1 MSSQRLTQTQKML
14 QKLSPQQIL
23 LMKLLQIPTMELSSR
38 IKEEIEEN
46 PALEEKENEVF
57 DDEMPAHED
66 DDNYDD
72 RQDSDINSEDY
83 DPLSDFDDYMQDDD
97 DDAAAYK
104 LRTNNYSPDDE
115 RYEAPISNEDSFQD
129 ILIQQLGYRRL
140 DEKKY
145 KIGTYIIGNLD
156 DSGYLSRPI
165 SGIMDDLLFTQNI
178 DVSEEEVMEV
188 LHIIQEF
195 DPAGVGATNL
205 QECLLIQLQRLQ
217 DDNEDEEDIDY
228 ALPILIIEQYF
239 NEFTKKHYDKIIRR
253 SGISERQFR
262 AALKEILKLNP
273 KPGGSVGSSQNTNYV
288 IPDFA
293 IYNNCGKL
301 ELTLNSRNTPDLH
314 VNKDYVEM
322 LSDFSKQKKNQANRE
337 ALNFVKNKIESAKWF
352 IDAIKQRHNTLYVTM
367 EAIMDYQSEYFLT
380 GDETKLKPMIL
391 KDISEKVGLDIS
403 TISRVANSKYVQT
416 AYGTFPLKSFF
427 SESLTND
434 EGEEVST
441 REIKKILMDCIEQ
454 EDKSKPLTDDV
465 LAQILKEKG
474 YNIARRTIAKYR
486 EQLDIPVARLRKEL

>member
-46 PALEEKENEVF
+46 PALEEKENEVVEDEIHNDEDNDF
-57 DDEMPAHED
+57 DDNQD
-66 DDNYDD
+66 YDND
-72 RQDSDINSEDY
+72 DY

-97 DDAAAYK
+97 DDDAAYK

-115 RYEAPISNEDSFQD
+115 RYEAPISNEESFQD
-129 ILIQQLGYRRL
+129 ILIQQLGYRNL

-165 SGIMDDLLFTQNI
+165 SGIIDDLLFTQNL
-178 DVSEEEVMEV
+178 DVSEEEVTEV
-188 LHIIQEF
+188 LHIIQDF

-205 QECLLIQLQRLQ
+205 QECLLIQLRRLQ
-217 DDNEDEEDIDY
+217 DENDEDDIDY
-228 ALPILIIEQYF
+228 TLPIIIIEQYF
-239 NEFTKKHYDKIIRR
+239 SEFTKKHYDKIVKK

-262 AALKEILKLNP
+262 AALKDILKLNP
-273 KPGGSVGSSQNTNYV
+273 KPGGTVGGSQRSNYV
-288 IPDFA
+288 IPDFT

-301 ELTLNSRNTPDLH
+301 ELTLNSRNAPELH
-314 VNKDYVEM
+314 VNKDYVDM
-322 LSDFSKQKKNQANRE
+322 LNDFAKQKNNKSNKE
-337 ALNFVKNKIESAKWF
+337 AINFVKNKIESAKWF
-352 IDAIKQRHNTLYVTM
+352 IEAVKQRHNTLYVTM
-367 EAIMDYQSEYFLT
+367 EAIMNYQKEYFLT

-416 AYGTFPLKSFF
+416 AYGTFSLKSFF

-434 EGEEVST
+434 DGEEVST

-465 LAQILKEKG
+465 LTQILKEKG

>member
-46 PALEEKENEVF
+46 PALEEIENENFNDDVNDN
-57 DDEMPAHED
+57 DDEFED
-66 DDNYDD
+66 NQDYDNND
-72 RQDSDINSEDY
+72 DY

-104 LRTNNYSPDDE
+104 LKANNHSRDDE
-115 RYEAPISNEDSFQD
+115 HYEAPLSDEESFQD
-129 ILIQQLGYRRL
+129 ILIQQLGYRKL
-140 DEKKY
+140 DDKKY

-165 SGIMDDLLFTQNI
+165 TGIMDDLLFSQNL
-178 DVSEEEVMEV
+178 DVSEDEVMEV

-205 QECLLIQLQRLQ
+205 QECLLIQLLRLQ
-217 DDNEDEEDIDY
+217 EDNEEDIDY
-228 ALPILIIEQYF
+228 TLPIIIIKQYF
-239 NEFTKKHYDKIIRR
+239 NEFTKKHYDKIVKK

-273 KPGGSVGSSQNTNYV
+273 KPGGSVGGAQRSNYV

-301 ELTLNSRNTPDLH
+301 ELTLNSRNTPELH
-314 VNKDYVEM
+314 VNRDYVEM
-322 LSDFSKQKKNQANRE
+322 LNDFSKQKNNKTNKE
-337 ALNFVKNKIESAKWF
+337 AISFVKNKIESAKWF
-352 IDAIKQRHNTLYVTM
+352 IEAIKQRHNTLYTTM
-367 EAIMDYQSEYFLT
+367 EAIMEYQKEYFLT

-465 LAQILKEKG
+465 LTQILKDKG

>member
-46 PALEEKENEVF
+46 PALEEIENENF
-57 DDEMPAHED
+57 NDDVNDNDDNLED
-66 DDNYDD
+66 DQDYDN
-72 RQDSDINSEDY
+72 SDDY

-97 DDAAAYK
+97 DDDAAYK
-104 LRTNNYSPDDE
+104 LKANNHSRDDE
-115 RYEAPISNEDSFQD
+115 HYETPISDEESFQD
-129 ILIQQLGYRRL
+129 ILIQQLGYRKL

-165 SGIMDDLLFTQNI
+165 TGIMDDLLFTQNI
-178 DVSEEEVMEV
+178 DVNEEEVMEV

-205 QECLLIQLQRLQ
+205 QECLLIQLLRLQ
-217 DDNEDEEDIDY
+217 EDNEEDIDY
-228 ALPILIIEQYF
+228 TLPIIIIRQYF
-239 NEFTKKHYDKIIRR
+239 NEFTKKHYDKIIKK

-273 KPGGSVGSSQNTNYV
+273 KPGGSVGGAQRSNYV

-301 ELTLNSRNTPDLH
+301 ELTLNSRNTPELH
-314 VNKDYVEM
+314 VNKDYIDM
-322 LSDFSKQKKNQANRE
+322 LSDFSKQKNSKSNKE
-337 ALNFVKNKIESAKWF
+337 AINFVKNKIDSAKWF
-352 IDAIKQRHNTLYVTM
+352 IEAIKQRHNTLYVTM
-367 EAIMDYQSEYFLT
+367 EAIMEYQKEYFLT

-416 AYGTFPLKSFF
+416 AFGTFPLKSFF

-454 EDKSKPLTDDV
+454 EDKSKPLTDDI
-465 LAQILKEKG
+465 LTQILKEKG

-486 EQLDIPVARLRKEL
+486 EQLDIPVARLRKEM

>member
-23 LMKLLQIPTMELSSR
+23 LMKLLQIPTMELSTR

-46 PALEEKENEVF
+46 PALEESEAENF
-57 DDEMPAHED
+57 DDDLPSNED
-66 DDNYDD
+66 ENFDDKEEYDD
-72 RQDSDINSEDY
+72 TEDY
-83 DPLSDFDDYMQDDD
+83 DPLADFDEYLQDGDD
-97 DDAAAYK
+97 DDAAYK
-104 LRTNNYSPDDE
+104 LRANNYSPDDE
-115 RYEAPISNEDSFQD
+115 RYEAPISNEESFQD
-129 ILIQQLGYRRL
+129 VLIQQLGYRNL
-140 DEKKY
+140 DERKY

-165 SGIMDDLLFTQNI
+165 SGIMDDLLFMQNL
-178 DVSEEEVMEV
+178 DVSEEEVKEV

-205 QECLLIQLQRLQ
+205 QECLLIQLRRLKE
-217 DDNEDEEDIDY
+217 EDEDEVDY
-228 ALPILIIEQYF
+228 TLPIIIIEQYF
-239 NEFTKKHYDKIIRR
+239 NEFTKKHYDKIIKK
-253 SGISERQFR
+253 SGIGEIQFR

-273 KPGGSVGSSQNTNYV
+273 KPGGAVGNTQRSNYV
-288 IPDFA
+288 IPDFI

-301 ELTLNSRNTPDLH
+301 ELTLNSLNTPELH
-314 VNKDYVEM
+314 VNRDYVEM
-322 LSDFSKQKKNQANRE
+322 LADFSKQKKNKSNRE
-337 ALNFVKNKIESAKWF
+337 AINFVKNKIESAKWF
-352 IDAIKQRHNTLYVTM
+352 IEAVKQRHNTLYVTM
-367 EAIMDYQSEYFLT
+367 AAIMNYQKEYFLT
-380 GDETKLKPMIL
+380 GDETKLRPMIL
-391 KDISEKVGLDIS
+391 KDISEQVGLDIS

-465 LAQILKEKG
+465 LTQILKEKG

>member
-46 PALEEKENEVF
+46 PALEEKENEVVEDEIHNDEDNDF
-57 DDEMPAHED
+57 DDNQD
-66 DDNYDD
+66 YDND
-72 RQDSDINSEDY
+72 DY

-97 DDAAAYK
+97 DDDAAYK

-115 RYEAPISNEDSFQD
+115 RYEAPISNEESFQD
-129 ILIQQLGYRRL
+129 ILIQQLGYRNL

-165 SGIMDDLLFTQNI
+165 SGIIDDLLFTQNL
-178 DVSEEEVMEV
+178 DVSEEEVTEV
-188 LHIIQEF
+188 LHIIQDF

-205 QECLLIQLQRLQ
+205 QECLLIQLRRLQ
-217 DDNEDEEDIDY
+217 DENDEDDIDY
-228 ALPILIIEQYF
+228 TLPIIIIEQYF
-239 NEFTKKHYDKIIRR
+239 SEFTKKHYDKIVKK

-273 KPGGSVGSSQNTNYV
+273 KPGGTVGGSQRSNYV
-288 IPDFA
+288 IPDFT

-301 ELTLNSRNTPDLH
+301 ELTLNSRNAPELH
-314 VNKDYVEM
+314 VNKDYVDM
-322 LSDFSKQKKNQANRE
+322 LNDFAKQKNNKSNKE
-337 ALNFVKNKIESAKWF
+337 AINFVKNKIESAKWF
-352 IDAIKQRHNTLYVTM
+352 IEAVKQRHNTLYVTM
-367 EAIMDYQSEYFLT
+367 EAIMNYQKEYFLT

-416 AYGTFPLKSFF
+416 AYGTFSLKSFF

-434 EGEEVST
+434 DGEEVST

-465 LAQILKEKG
+465 LTQILKEKG

>member
-46 PALEEKENEVF
+46 PALEEKENEVVEDEIHNDEDNDF
-57 DDEMPAHED
+57 DDNQD
-66 DDNYDD
+66 YDND
-72 RQDSDINSEDY
+72 DY

-97 DDAAAYK
+97 DDDAAYK

-115 RYEAPISNEDSFQD
+115 RYEAPISNEESFQD
-129 ILIQQLGYRRL
+129 ILIQQLGYRNL

-165 SGIMDDLLFTQNI
+165 SGIIDDLLFTQNL
-178 DVSEEEVMEV
+178 DVSEEEVTEV
-188 LHIIQEF
+188 LRIIQDF

-205 QECLLIQLQRLQ
+205 QECLLIQLHRLQ
-217 DDNEDEEDIDY
+217 DENDEDDIDY
-228 ALPILIIEQYF
+228 TLPIIIIEQYF
-239 NEFTKKHYDKIIRR
+239 SEFTKKHYDKIVKK

-273 KPGGSVGSSQNTNYV
+273 KPGGTVGGSQRSNYV
-288 IPDFA
+288 IPDFT

-301 ELTLNSRNTPDLH
+301 ELTLNSRNAPELH

-322 LSDFSKQKKNQANRE
+322 LNDFAKQKNNKSNKE
-337 ALNFVKNKIESAKWF
+337 AINFVKNKIESAKWF
-352 IDAIKQRHNTLYVTM
+352 IEAVKQRHNTLYVTM
-367 EAIMDYQSEYFLT
+367 EAIMNYQKEYFLT

-416 AYGTFPLKSFF
+416 AYGTFSLKSFF

-434 EGEEVST
+434 DGEEVST

-465 LAQILKEKG
+465 LTQILKEKG

>member
-46 PALEEKENEVF
+46 PALEEGETENF
-57 DDEMPAHED
+57 DDEMTSNED
-66 DDNYDD
+66 DNFDDNQDEYE
-72 RQDSDINSEDY
+72 DSDDY
-83 DPLSDFDDYMQDDD
+83 DPLADFDDYLQDGDDD
-97 DDAAAYK
+97 EAAYK
-104 LRTNNYSPDDE
+104 LRTNNYSRDDE
-115 RYEAPISNEDSFQD
+115 HYEAPISNEESFQD
-129 ILIQQLGYRRL
+129 ILTQQLGFRKL
-140 DEKKY
+140 DERKY

-156 DSGYLSRPI
+156 DSGYLSRPVT
-165 SGIMDDLLFTQNI
+165 GIMDDLLFSQNL
-178 DVSEEEVMEV
+178 DVSEDEVMEV
-188 LHIIQEF
+188 LHIIQDF

-205 QECLLIQLQRLQ
+205 QECLLIQLRRLQ
-217 DDNEDEEDIDY
+217 DDNEDDDIDY
-228 ALPILIIEQYF
+228 TFPIIIIEQYF
-239 NEFTKKHYDKIIRR
+239 NEFTKKHYDKIIKK

-262 AALKEILKLNP
+262 AAMKEILKLNP
-273 KPGGSVGSSQNTNYV
+273 KPGGTIGGSQRSNYV
-288 IPDFA
+288 TPDFT
-293 IYNNCGKL
+293 IVNNCGKL
-301 ELTLNSRNTPDLH
+301 ELTLNSRNTPELH
-314 VNKDYVEM
+314 VNKDYIDM
-322 LSDFSKQKKNQANRE
+322 LVDFSKQKNSQSNRE
-337 ALNFVKNKIESAKWF
+337 AITFVKNKIESAKWF
-352 IDAIKQRHNTLYVTM
+352 IEAIKQRNSTLYTTM
-367 EAIMDYQSEYFLT
+367 EAIMEYQKEYFLT

-416 AYGTFPLKSFF
+416 AYGTFSLKSFF

-434 EGEEVST
+434 DGEEVST

-465 LAQILKEKG
+465 LTQILKEKG

-486 EQLDIPVARLRKEL
+486 EQLEIPVARLRKEL

>member
-23 LMKLLQIPTMELSSR
+23 LMKLLQIPTMELSTR

-46 PALEEKENEVF
+46 PALEESETENF
-57 DDEMPAHED
+57 DDEMPNNED
-66 DDNYDD
+66 ENFDDNQDD
-72 RQDSDINSEDY
+72 YEDSDDY
-83 DPLSDFDDYMQDDD
+83 DPLADFDDYLQDGDDD
-97 DDAAAYK
+97 EAAYK
-104 LRTNNYSPDDE
+104 LRTNNYSRDDE
-115 RYEAPISNEDSFQD
+115 HYEVPISNEESFQD
-129 ILIQQLGYRRL
+129 ILIQQLGFRNL
-140 DEKKY
+140 DERKY

-165 SGIMDDLLFTQNI
+165 TGIVDDLLFTQNI
-178 DVSEEEVMEV
+178 DVNEEEVIEV

-195 DPAGVGATNL
+195 DPAGVGATDL
-205 QECLLIQLQRLQ
+205 QECLLIQLRRLQ
-217 DDNEDEEDIDY
+217 EDNEDEDVDY
-228 ALPILIIEQYF
+228 TLPIIIIEQYF
-239 NEFTKKHYDKIIRR
+239 NEFTKKHYDKIVKK

-262 AALKEILKLNP
+262 AAMKEILKLNP
-273 KPGGSVGSSQNTNYV
+273 KPGGTIGGSQRSNYV
-288 IPDFA
+288 IPDFT
-293 IYNNCGKL
+293 IVNNCGKL
-301 ELTLNSRNTPDLH
+301 ELTLNSRNTPELH
-314 VNKDYVEM
+314 VNKDYIDM
-322 LSDFSKQKKNQANRE
+322 LMDFSKQKSNKLNKE
-337 ALNFVKNKIESAKWF
+337 AVTFVKNKIESAKWF
-352 IDAIKQRHNTLYVTM
+352 IEAIKQRNITLYTTM
-367 EAIMDYQSEYFLT
+367 EAIMEYQKEYFLT

-416 AYGTFPLKSFF
+416 AYGTFSLKSFI

-465 LAQILKEKG
+465 LTQILKEKG

-486 EQLDIPVARLRKEL
+486 EQLDIPVARLRKELK

>member
-23 LMKLLQIPTMELSSR
+23 LMKLLQIPTMELSTR

-46 PALEEKENEVF
+46 PALEESEAENF
-57 DDEMPAHED
+57 DDDLPNNEEETFD
-66 DDNYDD
+66 DKEEYDD
-72 RQDSDINSEDY
+72 TEDY
-83 DPLSDFDDYMQDDD
+83 DPLADFDEYLQDGDDD
-97 DDAAAYK
+97 DAAYK
-104 LRTNNYSPDDE
+104 LRTNNYSRDDE
-115 RYEAPISNEDSFQD
+115 YYEAPISNEDSFQD
-129 ILIQQLGYRRL
+129 ILIQQLGFRNL
-140 DEKKY
+140 DERKY

-165 SGIMDDLLFTQNI
+165 TGVMDDLLFSQNL
-178 DVSEEEVMEV
+178 DVSEEEVLEV
-188 LHIIQEF
+188 LHIIQDFE
-195 DPAGVGATNL
+195 PAGVGATNL
-205 QECLLIQLQRLQ
+205 QECLLIQLRRLQ
-217 DDNEDEEDIDY
+217 EDNEDDDVDY
-228 ALPILIIEQYF
+228 TLPIIIIEQYF
-239 NEFTKKHYDKIIRR
+239 NEFTKKHYDKIVKK

-273 KPGGSVGSSQNTNYV
+273 KPGGTVGDSQRSNYV
-288 IPDFA
+288 IPDFT
-293 IYNNCGKL
+293 IINNCGKL
-301 ELTLNSRNTPDLH
+301 ELTLNSRNAPELH
-314 VNKDYVEM
+314 VNRDYIDM
-322 LSDFSKQKKNQANRE
+322 LADFSKQKNNKSNKE
-337 ALNFVKNKIESAKWF
+337 AITFVKNKIESAKWF
-352 IDAIKQRHNTLYVTM
+352 IEAIKQRHNTLYVTM
-367 EAIMDYQSEYFLT
+367 EAIMEYQKDYFLT

-416 AYGTFPLKSFF
+416 AYGTFSLKSFF

-465 LAQILKEKG
+465 LTQILKEKG

-486 EQLDIPVARLRKEL
+486 EQLDIPVARLRKELK

>member
-23 LMKLLQIPTMELSSR
+23 LMKLLQIPTMGLSSR

-46 PALEEKENEVF
+46 PALEEIENENF
-57 DDEMPAHED
+57 NDDVNENDDNLED
-66 DDNYDD
+66 DQDYDNND
-72 RQDSDINSEDY
+72 DY

-97 DDAAAYK
+97 DDDAAYK
-104 LRTNNYSPDDE
+104 LKTNNHSRDDE
-115 RYEAPISNEDSFQD
+115 HYEAPISDEESFQD
-129 ILIQQLGYRRL
+129 ILIQQLGYRKL

-165 SGIMDDLLFTQNI
+165 TGIMDDLLFTQNI

-205 QECLLIQLQRLQ
+205 QECLLIQLLRLQ
-217 DDNEDEEDIDY
+217 EDNEEDIDY
-228 ALPILIIEQYF
+228 TLPIIIIRQYF
-239 NEFTKKHYDKIIRR
+239 NEFTKKHYDKIIKK

-273 KPGGSVGSSQNTNYV
+273 KPGGSVGGAQRSNYV

-301 ELTLNSRNTPDLH
+301 ELTLNSRNTPELH
-314 VNKDYVEM
+314 VNKDYIDM
-322 LSDFSKQKKNQANRE
+322 LSDFSKQKNSKSNKE
-337 ALNFVKNKIESAKWF
+337 AINFVKNKIDSAKWF
-352 IDAIKQRHNTLYVTM
+352 IEAIKQRHNTLYVTM
-367 EAIMDYQSEYFLT
+367 EAIMEYQKEYFLT

-416 AYGTFPLKSFF
+416 AFGTFPLKSFF

-465 LAQILKEKG
+465 LTQILKEKG

-486 EQLDIPVARLRKEL
+486 EQLDIPVARLRKEM

>member
-46 PALEEKENEVF
+46 PALEENESY
-57 DDEMPAHED
+57 DEV
-66 DDNYDD
+66 DNDIDGDIDNDVDNDMDND
-72 RQDSDINSEDY
+72 RQDDDY

-97 DDAAAYK
+97 DDDAAYK
-104 LRTNNYSPDDE
+104 LRTNNYSRDDE
-115 RYEAPISNEDSFQD
+115 HYEAPISSEESFQD
-129 ILIQQLGYRRL
+129 VLIQQLGYRKL
-140 DEKKY
+140 DDKKY
-145 KIGTYIIGNLD
+145 KIGTYIIGNID

-165 SGIMDDLLFTQNI
+165 TGIMDDLLFSQNI
-178 DVSEEEVMEV
+178 DVTEEEVMEV

-205 QECLLIQLQRLQ
+205 QECLLIQLHRL
-217 DDNEDEEDIDY
+217 EEDDEDDVDY
-228 ALPILIIEQYF
+228 TLPILVIEQYF
-239 NEFTKKHYDKIIRR
+239 NEFIKKHYDKIVKK

-262 AALKEILKLNP
+262 AAMNVILKLNP
-273 KPGGSVGSSQNTNYV
+273 KPGGAMENSNRSNYV
-288 IPDFA
+288 VPDFT

-301 ELTLNSRNTPDLH
+301 ELTLNSRNAPELH
-314 VNKDYVEM
+314 VNKDYINM
-322 LSDFSKQKKNQANRE
+322 LVDFSKEKKSKNNRE
-337 ALNFVKNKIESAKWF
+337 AVNFVKNKIESAKWF
-352 IDAIKQRHNTLYVTM
+352 IEAIKQRQTTLYVTM
-367 EAIMDYQSEYFLT
+367 DAIMNYQKDYFLT

-465 LAQILKEKG
+465 LTQILKEKG

>member
-23 LMKLLQIPTMELSSR
+23 LMKLLQIPTMELSTR

-46 PALEEKENEVF
+46 PALEESETENF
-57 DDEMPAHED
+57 DDEMPNNED
-66 DDNYDD
+66 ENFDDNQDD
-72 RQDSDINSEDY
+72 YEDSDDY
-83 DPLSDFDDYMQDDD
+83 DPLADFDDYLQDGDDD
-97 DDAAAYK
+97 EAAYK
-104 LRTNNYSPDDE
+104 LRTNNYSRDDE
-115 RYEAPISNEDSFQD
+115 HYEVPISNEESFQD
-129 ILIQQLGYRRL
+129 ILIQQLGFRNL
-140 DEKKY
+140 DERKY

-165 SGIMDDLLFTQNI
+165 TGIVDDLLFTQNI
-178 DVSEEEVMEV
+178 DVNEEEVIEV

-195 DPAGVGATNL
+195 DPAGVGATDL
-205 QECLLIQLQRLQ
+205 QECLLIQLRRLQ
-217 DDNEDEEDIDY
+217 EDNEDEDVDY
-228 ALPILIIEQYF
+228 TLPIIIIEQYF
-239 NEFTKKHYDKIIRR
+239 NEFTKKHYDKIVKK

-262 AALKEILKLNP
+262 AAMKEILKLNP
-273 KPGGSVGSSQNTNYV
+273 KPGGTIGGSQRSNYV
-288 IPDFA
+288 IPDFT
-293 IYNNCGKL
+293 IVNNCGKL
-301 ELTLNSRNTPDLH
+301 ELTLNSRNTPELH
-314 VNKDYVEM
+314 VNKDYIDM
-322 LSDFSKQKKNQANRE
+322 LMDLSKQKSNKTNKE
-337 ALNFVKNKIESAKWF
+337 AVTFVKSKIESAKWF
-352 IDAIKQRHNTLYVTM
+352 IEAIKQRNITLYTTM
-367 EAIMDYQSEYFLT
+367 EAIMEYQKEYFLT

-416 AYGTFPLKSFF
+416 AYGTFSLKSFF

-465 LAQILKEKG
+465 LTQILKEKG

-486 EQLDIPVARLRKEL
+486 EQLDIPVARLRKELK

>member
-46 PALEEKENEVF
+46 PALEEEFNDTDADTDADVDTDIDNN
-57 DDEMPAHED
+57 DDFQE
-66 DDNYDD
+66 
-72 RQDSDINSEDY
+72 SDDY
-83 DPLSDFDDYMQDDD
+83 DPLSDFDDYLQDDD

-115 RYEAPISNEDSFQD
+115 HYEAPISNEESFQD
-129 ILIQQLGYRRL
+129 ILIQQLGYRNL

-165 SGIMDDLLFTQNI
+165 SGIIDDLLFTQNL
-178 DVSEEEVMEV
+178 DVSEDEVTEV
-188 LHIIQEF
+188 LHIIQDF

-205 QECLLIQLQRLQ
+205 QECLLIQLRRLQ
-217 DDNEDEEDIDY
+217 DENDEDDIDY
-228 ALPILIIEQYF
+228 TLPIIIIEQYF
-239 NEFTKKHYDKIIRR
+239 SEFTKKHYDKIVKK

-273 KPGGSVGSSQNTNYV
+273 KPGGTVGGSQRSNYV
-288 IPDFA
+288 IPDFT

-301 ELTLNSRNTPDLH
+301 ELTLNSRNAPELH

-322 LSDFSKQKKNQANRE
+322 LNDFAKQKNNKSNKE
-337 ALNFVKNKIESAKWF
+337 AINFVKNKIESAKWF
-352 IDAIKQRHNTLYVTM
+352 IEAVKQRHNTLYVTM
-367 EAIMDYQSEYFLT
+367 EAIMNYQKEYFLT

-416 AYGTFPLKSFF
+416 AYGTFSLKSFF

-434 EGEEVST
+434 DGEEVST

-465 LAQILKEKG
+465 LTQILKEKG

>member
-46 PALEEKENEVF
+46 PALEENESY
-57 DDEMPAHED
+57 DEI
-66 DDNYDD
+66 DNDIDGDIDNDVDNDIDND
-72 RQDSDINSEDY
+72 RQDDDY

-97 DDAAAYK
+97 DDDAAYK
-104 LRTNNYSPDDE
+104 LRTNNYSRDDE
-115 RYEAPISNEDSFQD
+115 HYEAPISSEESFQD
-129 ILIQQLGYRRL
+129 VLIQQLGYRKL
-140 DEKKY
+140 DDKKY
-145 KIGTYIIGNLD
+145 KIGTYIIGNID

-165 SGIMDDLLFTQNI
+165 TGIMDDLLFSQNL
-178 DVSEEEVMEV
+178 DVTEEEVMEV

-205 QECLLIQLQRLQ
+205 QECLLIQLRRL
-217 DDNEDEEDIDY
+217 EEDDEDDVDY
-228 ALPILIIEQYF
+228 TLPILVIEQYF
-239 NEFTKKHYDKIIRR
+239 NEFIKKHYDKIVKK

-262 AALKEILKLNP
+262 AAMNVILKLNP
-273 KPGGSVGSSQNTNYV
+273 KPGGAVENSHRSNYV
-288 IPDFA
+288 VPDFT

-301 ELTLNSRNTPDLH
+301 ELTLNSRNAPDLH
-314 VNKDYVEM
+314 VNKDYINM
-322 LSDFSKQKKNQANRE
+322 LVDFSKEKKSKSNRE
-337 ALNFVKNKIESAKWF
+337 AVNFVKNKIESAKWF
-352 IDAIKQRHNTLYVTM
+352 IEAIKQRQTTLYVTM
-367 EAIMDYQSEYFLT
+367 DAIMNYQKDYFLT

-465 LAQILKEKG
+465 LTQILKEKG

>member
-46 PALEEKENEVF
+46 PALEENESF
-57 DDEMPAHED
+57 DEVDNDIDNDIDNDADNDIDNEGHD
-66 DDNYDD
+66 D
-72 RQDSDINSEDY
+72 DY

-97 DDAAAYK
+97 DDDAAYK
-104 LRTNNYSPDDE
+104 LRTNNYSRDDE
-115 RYEAPISNEDSFQD
+115 HYEAPISSEESFQD
-129 ILIQQLGYRRL
+129 VLIQQLGYRKL
-140 DEKKY
+140 DDKKY
-145 KIGTYIIGNLD
+145 KIGLYIIGNID

-165 SGIMDDLLFTQNI
+165 TGIMDDLLFTQNL
-178 DVSEEEVMEV
+178 DVTEEEVMEV
-188 LHIIQEF
+188 LHVIQEF

-205 QECLLIQLQRLQ
+205 QECLLIQLRRL
-217 DDNEDEEDIDY
+217 EEDSEDDVDY
-228 ALPILIIEQYF
+228 TLPIIVIEQYF
-239 NEFTKKHYDKIIRR
+239 NEFIKKHYDKIVKKR
-253 SGISERQFR
+253 GISERQFR
-262 AALKEILKLNP
+262 AAMNVILKLNP
-273 KPGGSVGSSQNTNYV
+273 KPGGAVENSHRSNYV
-288 IPDFA
+288 VPDFS

-301 ELTLNSRNTPDLH
+301 ELTLNSRNAPDLH
-314 VNKDYVEM
+314 VNKDYVNM
-322 LSDFSKQKKNQANRE
+322 LADFSKEKKSKSNRE
-337 ALNFVKNKIESAKWF
+337 AVNFVKNKIESAKWF
-352 IDAIKQRHNTLYVTM
+352 IEAIKQRQTTLYVTM
-367 EAIMDYQSEYFLT
+367 DAIMNYQKDYFLT

-465 LAQILKEKG
+465 LTQILKEKG

-486 EQLDIPVARLRKEL
+486 EQLGIPVARLRKEL